1 MSFNIRRAI
10 VNSLV
15 VALKKKKVKAF
26 KKKVKGK
33 YMHISV
39 VYLKQFVLTF
49 SSFKEHSK
57 YYVLPIVIVVKL
69 VALLHI
75 YCSDHFK

>member
-1 MSFNIRRAI
+1 
-10 VNSLV
+10 
-15 VALKKKKVKAF
+15 
-26 KKKVKGK
+26 
-33 YMHISV
+33 MHISV

-75 YCSDHFK
+75 YCSDHCK